1 MWTCMANVVLQSW
14 QLQSN
19 KHGNYCC
26 QCMATS
32 FFQYQNLD
40 SISMAA
46 AVLHTWQLLLP
57 IHGNQYILASKLLY
71 SRLEL
76 TRQMRS
82 IISAAHMLL
91 AIGKSRRQYMSHC
104 TRPLVSVFCLIF
116 FHHHCYK
123 SYFPHML
130 FPQKQMQCCFC
141 GSNFLTLL
149 CRMCPSC
156 VVSHQIDVLCLQSVK
171 LAMRR
176 LPR

>member
-1 MWTCMANVVLQSW
+1 MAMHGNCSCPVMSATVQQTWQVLLPMHGNQLLSVQELGFYMHGSCSPTCMAN
-14 QLQSN
+14 
-19 KHGNYCC
+19 
-26 QCMATS
+26 T
-32 FFQYQNLD
+32 
-40 SISMAA
+40 AA
-46 AVLHTWQLLLP
+46 NTWQP
-57 IHGNQYILASKLLY
+57 VCSSIKTLY

-76 TRQMRS
+76 TRQMQS
-82 IISAAHMLL
+82 TISATHMLL
-91 AIGKSRRQYMSHC
+91 AVGKSRRQYMSHC

-116 FHHHCYK
+116 LHHHCYK
-123 SYFPHML
+123 SSFPHIL